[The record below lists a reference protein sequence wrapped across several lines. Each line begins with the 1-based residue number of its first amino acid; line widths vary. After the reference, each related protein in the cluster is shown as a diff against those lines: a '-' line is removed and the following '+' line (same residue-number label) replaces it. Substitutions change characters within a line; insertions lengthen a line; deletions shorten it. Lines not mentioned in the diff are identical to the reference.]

1 MAVGLPEGPSYPG
14 HSPFIFSLCCPLN
27 DRRRAAHSI
36 FKIGRLFLLFLLSCP
51 TLALLR
57 LLILLLLL
65 MSGNV
70 HPNPGPIFPCSVCAG
85 NVTWRG
91 KSVQCCACSKWVHLR
106 CSQLSLSNFRAL
118 GSSHSWSCPPC
129 RNTVTPPS
137 SDSSGTYTSTVES
150 GPPSANAALLPHPR
164 LQTSYPPS
172 AHLISPSPT
181 LPPPSLAPGY
191 TSAPPASSPPPDS
204 LRVLQWNAGGLR
216 ARSTEL
222 LHFLSSHPVDLIC
235 IQESNLNSSSSFRIS
250 GFSVLRSDRTHSRSG
265 ILSSDASH
273 ASGGVVIFV
282 RQGLSFSELSTTS
295 LSSLDPYSDYV
306 GVNISLNKS
315 SSVSFLNVYAPL
327 FAPPQRMAEPIPSL
341 PQFFPPPEIS
351 SFWGTSIAITRFGT
365 QEVLPTPVGRKYS
378 TGSSPQTSSPSMTL
392 THPPFSIA
400 PPAVAPLLTSP
411 LLLLL
416 LLFLA
421 PGRCFRTWVLTTYQ
435 FFYLSLSLRSFTPT
449 SAPLPSIFRKLAG
462 MTLFPTLTLTVLL
475 QRNTRLFLFPLQ
487 LLSLPLWQ

>member
-36 FKIGRLFLLFLLSCP
+36 LKIGRLFLLFLLSCP
-51 TLALLR
+51 TLAVLR

-85 NVTWRG
+85 KVTWRG

-172 AHLISPSPT
+172 AHLISPSPD

-204 LRVLQWNAGGLR
+204 LRVLQWNDLEVFEPGALNYF
-216 ARSTEL
+216 TFF
-222 LHFLSSHPVDLIC
+222 HPILSILSA
-235 IQESNLNSSSSFRIS
+235 FRNPILTHLPHS
-250 GFSVLRSDRTHSRSG
+250 GFLDSLFCVLIVLTPGLAFSLLMPRMPV
-265 ILSSDASH
+265 A
-273 ASGGVVIFV
+273 A
-282 RQGLSFSELSTTS
+282 LSFS
-295 LSSLDPYSDYV
+295 SDRAYP
-306 GVNISLNKS
+306 
-315 SSVSFLNVYAPL
+315 FLNSLPPL
-327 FAPPQRMAEPIPSL
+327 F
-341 PQFFPPPEIS
+341 
-351 SFWGTSIAITRFGT
+351 
-365 QEVLPTPVGRKYS
+365 
-378 TGSSPQTSSPSMTL
+378 
-392 THPPFSIA
+392 
-400 PPAVAPLLTSP
+400 
-411 LLLLL
+411 
-416 LLFLA
+416 
-421 PGRCFRTWVLTTYQ
+421 
-435 FFYLSLSLRSFTPT
+435 LRS
-449 SAPLPSIFRKLAG
+449 I
-462 MTLFPTLTLTVLL
+462 PTLIM
-475 QRNTRLFLFPLQ
+475 
-487 LLSLPLWQ
+487 

>member
-1 MAVGLPEGPSYPG
+1 MT
-14 HSPFIFSLCCPLN
+14 F
-27 DRRRAAHSI
+27 
-36 FKIGRLFLLFLLSCP
+36 
-51 TLALLR
+51 
-57 LLILLLLL
+57 
-65 MSGNV
+65 
-70 HPNPGPIFPCSVCAG
+70 
-85 NVTWRG
+85 
-91 KSVQCCACSKWVHLR
+91 
-106 CSQLSLSNFRAL
+106 
-118 GSSHSWSCPPC
+118 
-129 RNTVTPPS
+129 PS
-137 SDSSGTYTSTVES
+137 SDSSDTYTSTVES

-172 AHLISPSPT
+172 AHSISPSPA
-181 LPPPSLAPGY
+181 LPPPSVAPGY

-235 IQESNLNSSSSFRIS
+235 IQESNLNSSSSFRIP

-265 ILSSDASH
+265 ILSSDATH

-315 SSVSFLNVYAPL
+315 SSVSFLNMYAP
-327 FAPPQRMAEPIPSL
+327 PI
-341 PQFFPPPEIS
+341 
-351 SFWGTSIAITRFGT
+351 R
-365 QEVLPTPVGRKYS
+365 
-378 TGSSPQTSSPSMTL
+378 SSPTDGRTDSFSPSILPSSRNLFILGDFNCHHPLWDSRVTSDPRGEEVFDWVTSSHSMTL
-392 THPPFSIA
+392 THPPFSI
-400 PPAVAPLLTSP
+400 APLLTSP

-421 PGRCFRTWVLTTYQ
+421 PGRCFRTWVLTIYQ
-435 FFYLSLSLRSFTPT
+435 FYLSLSLRSFAPT
-449 SAPLPSIFRKLAG
+449 SVPLPSIFRKLAG
-462 MTLFPTLTLTVLL
+462 MTLPPTLTLTVLL
-475 QRNTRLFLFPLQ
+475 QRNTRLFPLQ

>member
-36 FKIGRLFLLFLLSCP
+36 FKIGRLFSLFLLSCP

-85 NVTWRG
+85 NVIWRG
-91 KSVQCCACSKWVHLR
+91 KSVQCCTCSKRVHLR

-150 GPPSANAALLPHPR
+150 GPPLLLMLHSCPTLVSKLLIPHLPI
-164 LQTSYPPS
+164 LY
-172 AHLISPSPT
+172 LLSPA

-191 TSAPPASSPPPDS
+191 TSAPPASSSPPDS
-204 LRVLQWNAGGLR
+204 LRVLQWNAEGLR

-235 IQESNLNSSSSFRIS
+235 IQESNLNSSSSFRIPR
-250 GFSVLRSDRTHSRSG
+250 FSVLRSDRTHSRSG
-265 ILSSDASH
+265 ILSSDATH
-273 ASGGVVIFV
+273 ASAGVVIFV
-282 RQGLSFSELSTTS
+282 GQGLSFSELSTTS
-295 LSSLDPYSDYV
+295 L
-306 GVNISLNKS
+306 
-315 SSVSFLNVYAPL
+315 
-327 FAPPQRMAEPIPSL
+327 R
-341 PQFFPPPEIS
+341 
-351 SFWGTSIAITRFGT
+351 SI
-365 QEVLPTPVGRKYS
+365 
-378 TGSSPQTSSPSMTL
+378 
-392 THPPFSIA
+392 
-400 PPAVAPLLTSP
+400 
-411 LLLLL
+411 
-416 LLFLA
+416 
-421 PGRCFRTWVLTTYQ
+421 
-435 FFYLSLSLRSFTPT
+435 
-449 SAPLPSIFRKLAG
+449 
-462 MTLFPTLTLTVLL
+462 PTLIM
-475 QRNTRLFLFPLQ
+475 
-487 LLSLPLWQ
+487 